1 MNELTLLE
9 ITREAI
15 TTLLIVSAPLLG
27 AALVVG
33 LIISLIQAV
42 TQINEATL
50 TFAPKIIAI
59 FIAVLVFGPW
69 MGNRLLLF
77 TVEIFE
83 LLPEMAK

>member
-9 ITREAI
+9 VTRSAI
-15 TTLLIVSAPLLG
+15 TTLLLVLAPLLG
-27 AALVVG
+27 AALIVG

-59 FIAVLVFGPW
+59 FIALLVFGPW

-77 TVEIFE
+77 TTDLFQ

>member
-9 ITREAI
+9 VTRQAI
-15 TTLLIVSAPLLG
+15 TTLLIVSAPMLG

-42 TQINEATL
+42 TQVNEATL

-59 FIAVLVFGPW
+59 FVAILIFGPW
-69 MGNRLLLF
+69 MGNRMLMF
-77 TVEIFE
+77 TIELFE
-83 LLPEMAK
+83 LLPQMAR